1 MLLKFNV
8 YSNWLKKTT
17 KTELEKTIALEF
29 GVNLDALQ
37 LEVVQCLLL
46 QKMLRKKLSEYFW
59 LC

>member
-17 KTELEKTIALEF
+17 KSELEKMIALEF

>member
-17 KTELEKTIALEF
+17 KSELEKTIALQF

-46 QKMLRKKLSEYFW
+46 QKMLREKLSEYFW